1 MLSGCSVILNVID
14 LRNRKAACKGNDE
27 QTFTFADAYGKI
39 KKHRKRY
46 VSYTKDGEDNR
57 VLKIGRVYR
66 MPRPPQ
72 QDSPQVD
79 GLDNFYY
86 ESRTPGI
93 GFQFQKG
100 IHNVQSITGPS
111 LAAR

>member
-46 VSYTKDGEDNR
+46 VSYYKRWRG
-57 VLKIGRVYR
+57 
-66 MPRPPQ
+66 
-72 QDSPQVD
+72 
-79 GLDNFYY
+79 
-86 ESRTPGI
+86 
-93 GFQFQKG
+93 
-100 IHNVQSITGPS
+100 
-111 LAAR
+111 

>member
-79 GLDNFYY
+79 GLDNFIMNREHRDWISVSKGDSQCSEYY
-86 ESRTPGI
+86 GSEW
-93 GFQFQKG
+93 
-100 IHNVQSITGPS
+100 
-111 LAAR
+111 